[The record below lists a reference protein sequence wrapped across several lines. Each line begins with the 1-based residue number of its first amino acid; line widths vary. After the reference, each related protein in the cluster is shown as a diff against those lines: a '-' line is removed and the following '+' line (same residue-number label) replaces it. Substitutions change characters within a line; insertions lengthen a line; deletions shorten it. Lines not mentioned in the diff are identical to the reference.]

1 MGEGLDSALA
11 RRVRRHVRMGE
22 RSRRGA
28 EVHDRAARIRQQRR
42 QRFADHQKGPCEV
55 DPDDLI
61 PEFKAGLVGVRG
73 AQHAGRVDQRIETA
87 ERFDGPA
94 HAIDHRIL
102 FPDVHRQGGEAV
114 RGRGLATL
122 PMDVGEEDSVIDGV
136 RWAVETLGGL
146 DSLVNAA
153 GMLRAAHTHETSLEF
168 WNQIVGVNLTGTFLV
183 VREALPA
190 LLANS
195 RSAIVNFSSTS
206 ASFAHP
212 YMAAYAASKG
222 GIQAFTHSLALEYA
236 REGLRAVCVAPGS
249 IKSGITDATG
259 GYIPKDADWSL
270 FSRLMPILPTTL
282 ESSGAGMADPAV
294 VAGVIAMLVSDDG
307 AFITGTEIRIDG
319 GTHA

>member
-1 MGEGLDSALA
+1 MNPMFMPSTLPFLAMMGTPLQHGTAREKQMKRLEG
-11 RRVRRHVRMGE
+11 
-22 RSRRGA
+22 
-28 EVHDRAARIRQQRR
+28 
-42 QRFADHQKGPCEV
+42 K
-55 DPDDLI
+55 
-61 PEFKAGLVGVRG
+61 
-73 AQHAGRVDQRIETA
+73 
-87 ERFDGPA
+87 
-94 HAIDHRIL
+94 RIL
-102 FPDVHRQGGEAV
+102 VTGAASGIGQATALRLLDEGATVLAADVAADGLGQTQARAREA
-114 RGRGLATL
+114 ATADRL
-122 PMDVGEEDSVIDGV
+122 TTMPMDVGNEDSVIDGV
-136 RWAVETLGGL
+136 CWAVQTLGGL

-153 GMLRAAHTHETSLEF
+153 GILRAAHTHQTSLEL

-222 GIQAFTHSLALEYA
+222 GIQAFTHALALEYA
-236 REGLRAVCVAPGS
+236 RDGLRAVCVAPGS

-259 GYIPKDADWSL
+259 GYIPQDADWSL
-270 FSRLMPILPTTL
+270 FSRLMPILPTAL
-282 ESSGAGMADPAV
+282 KSSGAGMADPAV
-294 VAGVIAMLVSDDG
+294 VAGVVAMLVSDDG

>member
-1 MGEGLDSALA
+1 MKRLEGKRILVTGAASGIGQATALRLLDEGATVVASDVAEGGLDATRA
-11 RRVRRHVRMGE
+11 RAHE
-22 RSRRGA
+22 
-28 EVHDRAARIRQQRR
+28 AA
-42 QRFADHQKGPCEV
+42 A
-55 DPDDLI
+55 
-61 PEFKAGLVGVRG
+61 
-73 AQHAGRVDQRIETA
+73 AGRLT
-87 ERFDGPA
+87 
-94 HAIDHRIL
+94 
-102 FPDVHRQGGEAV
+102 
-114 RGRGLATL
+114 TM
-122 PMDVGEEDSVIDGV
+122 PMDVGDEDSVIDGV
-136 RWAVETLGGL
+136 RLAVETLGGL

-153 GMLRAAHTHETSLEF
+153 GILRAAHTHQTTLQL
-168 WNQIVGVNLTGTFLV
+168 WNQIIGVNLTGTFLV

-236 REGLRAVCVAPGS
+236 SDGLRAVCVAPGS

-259 GYIPKDADWSL
+259 GYIPKDADWAL
-270 FSRLMPILPTTL
+270 FSRLMPILPTTV
-282 ESSGAGMADPAV
+282 ESSGTGMADPSV
-294 VAGVIAMLVSDDG
+294 VAGVIAMLVSEDG

>member
-1 MGEGLDSALA
+1 MSDGQADWREKKMNRLEGKRILVTGAASGIGQATALRLLDEGATIVAADVAVDGLDKTRA
-11 RRVRRHVRMGE
+11 R
-22 RSRRGA
+22 A
-28 EVHDRAARIRQQRR
+28 EEAAI
-42 QRFADHQKGPCEV
+42 
-55 DPDDLI
+55 
-61 PEFKAGLVGVRG
+61 
-73 AQHAGRVDQRIETA
+73 A
-87 ERFDGPA
+87 ER
-94 HAIDHRIL
+94 L
-102 FPDVHRQGGEAV
+102 TTV
-114 RGRGLATL
+114 
-122 PMDVGEEDSVIDGV
+122 PMDVGNEDSVIDGV
-136 RWAVETLGGL
+136 SSAIQTLDGL

-153 GMLRAAHTHETSLEF
+153 GILRAAHTHETSLEL
-168 WNQIVGVNLTGTFLV
+168 WNQIVGINLTGTFLV

-249 IKSGITDATG
+249 IKSALTDATG

-270 FSRLMPILPTTL
+270 FSRLMPILPTTV
-282 ESSGAGMADPAV
+282 ESSGAGMADPSV
-294 VAGVIAMLVSDDG
+294 VAGVIAMLVSEDG

>member
-1 MGEGLDSALA
+1 MNPMFMASTLPRLAMMSTPLQHGQREKQMKRLEG
-11 RRVRRHVRMGE
+11 
-22 RSRRGA
+22 
-28 EVHDRAARIRQQRR
+28 
-42 QRFADHQKGPCEV
+42 K
-55 DPDDLI
+55 
-61 PEFKAGLVGVRG
+61 
-73 AQHAGRVDQRIETA
+73 
-87 ERFDGPA
+87 
-94 HAIDHRIL
+94 RIL
-102 FPDVHRQGGEAV
+102 VTGAASGI
-114 RGRGLATL
+114 GRATALRLLDEGATVAAADIAADGLAHTEARADEAATADRL
-122 PMDVGEEDSVIDGV
+122 TTMPMDVGNEDSVIDGV
-136 RWAVETLGGL
+136 CWAVETLGGL
-146 DSLVNAA
+146 DSLINAA
-153 GMLRAAHTHETSLEF
+153 GILRAAHTHETSLEL

-190 LLANS
+190 LLTNS

-222 GIQAFTHSLALEYA
+222 GIQAFTHALALEYA
-236 REGLRAVCVAPGS
+236 RDGLRAVCVAPGS

-282 ESSGAGMADPAV
+282 ESSGAGMADPAA
-294 VAGVIAMLVSDDG
+294 VAGVIAMLVSEDG

>member
-1 MGEGLDSALA
+1 MNRLED
-11 RRVRRHVRMGE
+11 
-22 RSRRGA
+22 
-28 EVHDRAARIRQQRR
+28 
-42 QRFADHQKGPCEV
+42 K
-55 DPDDLI
+55 
-61 PEFKAGLVGVRG
+61 
-73 AQHAGRVDQRIETA
+73 
-87 ERFDGPA
+87 
-94 HAIDHRIL
+94 RIL
-102 FPDVHRQGGEAV
+102 VTGAASGIGQSTVLRLLDEGANVVAADIAADGLGKTRARADEA
-114 RGRGLATL
+114 ATGDRL
-122 PMDVGEEDSVIDGV
+122 ITLEMNVGDEHSVIDGV
-136 RWAVETLGGL
+136 CSAVEQLGGL
-146 DSLVNAA
+146 DSVVNAA
-153 GMLRAAHTHETSLEF
+153 GILRAAHTHQTGTEL
-168 WNQIVGVNLTGTFLV
+168 WNQIIAVNLTGTFLV

-236 REGLRAVCVAPGS
+236 KDGLRAVCVAPGS

-259 GYIPKDADWSL
+259 GYIPQDADWSL
-270 FSRLMPILPTTL
+270 FTRLMPILPTTV
-282 ESSGAGMADPAV
+282 ESSGAGMAEPSA